1 MSETHSEQIARVE
14 MMAEGQETWDLS
26 DHDTQALVTV
36 LGDRA
41 ELLKALQECARV
53 LEDMGHGQLVCAL
66 DAKVAI
72 GEAEGKRM
80 RINLNPPIRRA

>member
-1 MSETHSEQIARVE
+1 MSETHAEQIARVE
-14 MMAEGQETWDLS
+14 MMAEGQDTWDLS
-26 DHDTQALVTV
+26 PNDLDALNAV
-36 LGDRA
+36 LYDRA
-41 ELLKALQECARV
+41 ELLKALQECVRV

-80 RINLNPPIRRA
+80 RIPLDIPRYEP